1 MVSNSIFAENY
12 EAERVQVEK
21 RKYGRLPSPQAA
33 AHPHSY
39 ERHSFPIPYGQFDEP
54 SQEIV

>member
-1 MVSNSIFAENY
+1 
-12 EAERVQVEK
+12 
-21 RKYGRLPSPQAA
+21 LPSPQAA